1 MARGGRP
8 CPAASLSGRR
18 ASFEA
23 VASAEH
29 PETRILDH
37 RLAPERTPIAA
48 RGCRDYETREAVG
61 EAVAGALPRRPISVV
76 GSVRRCVDPRK
87 LEGNTRAPT
96 VDPDVPLIRSPG
108 FEDET
113 CAPFVPRRPR
123 PASSLPAKETTP
135 RQGAPGETEKARD
148 VRAFSTC

>member
-29 PETRILDH
+29 LETRILDH
-37 RLAPERTPIAA
+37 VLAPERTPVAA
-48 RGCRDYETREAVG
+48 RGCRDCETREAVG
-61 EAVAGALPRRPISVV
+61 EAVAGALPRRPSFRWW
-76 GSVRRCVDPRK
+76 VRFEGAVAPRK
-87 LEGNTRAPT
+87 LEGNTRSPT
-96 VDPDVPLIRSPG
+96 VDPGVPRIRSPG

-113 CAPFVPRRPR
+113 CAPFVPRRLRPSAALS
-123 PASSLPAKETTP
+123 PASSLRSPP
-135 RQGAPGETEKARD
+135 
-148 VRAFSTC
+148 